1 MNTKIWDPENK
12 KKSNID
18 NGLLDQFI
26 QIVRNCEES
35 NIKNHLTDVEKNKFY
50 ILRLSDDIWLQ
61 SLNDFDNAELLDLI
75 KFFTLIEMQLDDWMS
90 GEMFER
96 RIRFAEAI
104 WNTDPRIEKVD
115 NIMERIGANNSTK
128 KLVASVGMSKKAQ
141 FISLM
146 CSPELMG
153 LENA

>member
-18 NGLLDQFI
+18 NSLLDQFI

-75 KFFTLIEMQLDDWMS
+75 KFFTLIEMQLDDWIS
-90 GEMFER
+90 GE
-96 RIRFAEAI
+96 
-104 WNTDPRIEKVD
+104 
-115 NIMERIGANNSTK
+115 NSPVIKINKILK
-128 KLVASVGMSKKAQ
+128 KRGIKLDQQMLLWIKKNSSNRY
-141 FISLM
+141 IPNGKIL
-146 CSPELMG
+146 
-153 LENA
+153 

>member
-61 SLNDFDNAELLDLI
+61 SLNDFDNSELLDLI
-75 KFFTLIEMQLDDWMS
+75 KFFTLIEMQLDDWIS
-90 GEMFER
+90 GE
-96 RIRFAEAI
+96 
-104 WNTDPRIEKVD
+104 
-115 NIMERIGANNSTK
+115 NSPVIKINKILK
-128 KLVASVGMSKKAQ
+128 KRGIKLDQQMLLWIKKNSSNRY
-141 FISLM
+141 IPNGKIL
-146 CSPELMG
+146 
-153 LENA
+153 

>member
-18 NGLLDQFI
+18 NDLLDQFI

-75 KFFTLIEMQLDDWMS
+75 KFFTLIEMQLDDWIS
-90 GEMFER
+90 GE
-96 RIRFAEAI
+96 
-104 WNTDPRIEKVD
+104 
-115 NIMERIGANNSTK
+115 NSPVIKINKILK
-128 KLVASVGMSKKAQ
+128 KRGIKLDQQMLLWIKKNSSNRY
-141 FISLM
+141 IPNGKIL
-146 CSPELMG
+146 
-153 LENA
+153 

>member
-61 SLNDFDNAELLDLI
+61 SLNDFDIAELLDLI
-75 KFFTLIEMQLDDWMS
+75 KFFTLIEMQLDDWIS
-90 GEMFER
+90 GE
-96 RIRFAEAI
+96 
-104 WNTDPRIEKVD
+104 
-115 NIMERIGANNSTK
+115 NSPVIKINKILK
-128 KLVASVGMSKKAQ
+128 KRGIKLDQQMLLWIKKNSSNRY
-141 FISLM
+141 IPNGKIL
-146 CSPELMG
+146 
-153 LENA
+153 

>member
-50 ILRLSDDIWLQ
+50 ILRLSDEIWLQ

-75 KFFTLIEMQLDDWMS
+75 KFFTLIEMQLDDWIS
-90 GEMFER
+90 GE
-96 RIRFAEAI
+96 
-104 WNTDPRIEKVD
+104 
-115 NIMERIGANNSTK
+115 NSPVIKINKILK
-128 KLVASVGMSKKAQ
+128 KRGIKLDQQM
-141 FISLM
+141 L
-146 CSPELMG
+146 
-153 LENA
+153 

>member
-1 MNTKIWDPENK
+1 MNTKIWDPGNK
-12 KKSNID
+12 KKSKID

-75 KFFTLIEMQLDDWMS
+75 KFFTLIEMQLDDWIS
-90 GEMFER
+90 GE
-96 RIRFAEAI
+96 
-104 WNTDPRIEKVD
+104 
-115 NIMERIGANNSTK
+115 NSPVIKINKILK
-128 KLVASVGMSKKAQ
+128 KRGIKLDQQMLLWIKKNSSNRY
-141 FISLM
+141 IPNGKIL
-146 CSPELMG
+146 
-153 LENA
+153 

>member
-50 ILRLSDDIWLQ
+50 ILRISDDIWLQ

-75 KFFTLIEMQLDDWMS
+75 KFFTLIEMQLDDWIS
-90 GEMFER
+90 GE
-96 RIRFAEAI
+96 
-104 WNTDPRIEKVD
+104 
-115 NIMERIGANNSTK
+115 NSPVIKINKILK
-128 KLVASVGMSKKAQ
+128 KRGIKLDQQMLLWIKKNSSNRY
-141 FISLM
+141 IPNGKIL
-146 CSPELMG
+146 
-153 LENA
+153 

>member
-18 NGLLDQFI
+18 NGLLDKFI

-75 KFFTLIEMQLDDWMS
+75 KFFTLIEMQLDDWIS
-90 GEMFER
+90 GE
-96 RIRFAEAI
+96 
-104 WNTDPRIEKVD
+104 
-115 NIMERIGANNSTK
+115 NSPVIKINKILK
-128 KLVASVGMSKKAQ
+128 KRGIKLDQQMLLWIKKNSSNRY
-141 FISLM
+141 IPNGKIL
-146 CSPELMG
+146 
-153 LENA
+153 

>member
-26 QIVRNCEES
+26 QIIRNCEES

-75 KFFTLIEMQLDDWMS
+75 KFFTLIEMQLDDWIS
-90 GEMFER
+90 GE
-96 RIRFAEAI
+96 
-104 WNTDPRIEKVD
+104 
-115 NIMERIGANNSTK
+115 NSPVIKINKILK
-128 KLVASVGMSKKAQ
+128 KRGIKLDQQMLLWIKKNSSNRY
-141 FISLM
+141 IPNGKIL
-146 CSPELMG
+146 
-153 LENA
+153 

>member
-75 KFFTLIEMQLDDWMS
+75 KFFTLIEMQLNDWIS
-90 GEMFER
+90 GE
-96 RIRFAEAI
+96 
-104 WNTDPRIEKVD
+104 
-115 NIMERIGANNSTK
+115 NSPVIKINKILK
-128 KLVASVGMSKKAQ
+128 KRGIKLDQQMLLWIKKNSSNRY
-141 FISLM
+141 IPNGKIL
-146 CSPELMG
+146 
-153 LENA
+153 

>member
-35 NIKNHLTDVEKNKFY
+35 NIKSHLTDVEKNKFY
-50 ILRLSDDIWLQ
+50 ILRLSDEIWLQ

-75 KFFTLIEMQLDDWMS
+75 KFFTLIEMQLDDWIS
-90 GEMFER
+90 GE
-96 RIRFAEAI
+96 
-104 WNTDPRIEKVD
+104 
-115 NIMERIGANNSTK
+115 NSPVIKINKILK
-128 KLVASVGMSKKAQ
+128 KRGIKLDQQMLLWIKKNSSNRY
-141 FISLM
+141 IPNGKIL
-146 CSPELMG
+146 
-153 LENA
+153 

>member
-35 NIKNHLTDVEKNKFY
+35 NIKNHLTDFEKNKFY

-75 KFFTLIEMQLDDWMS
+75 KFFTLIEMQLDDWIS
-90 GEMFER
+90 GE
-96 RIRFAEAI
+96 
-104 WNTDPRIEKVD
+104 
-115 NIMERIGANNSTK
+115 NSPVIKINKILK
-128 KLVASVGMSKKAQ
+128 KRGIKLDQQMLLWIKKNSSNRY
-141 FISLM
+141 IPNGKIL
-146 CSPELMG
+146 
-153 LENA
+153 

>member
-75 KFFTLIEMQLDDWMS
+75 KFFTLIEMQLDDWIS
-90 GEMFER
+90 GE
-96 RIRFAEAI
+96 
-104 WNTDPRIEKVD
+104 
-115 NIMERIGANNSTK
+115 NSPVIKINKILK
-128 KLVASVGMSKKAQ
+128 KRGIKLDQQMLLWIKKNSSNRY
-141 FISLM
+141 IPNGKIL
-146 CSPELMG
+146 
-153 LENA
+153 

>member
-1 MNTKIWDPENK
+1 MNTKVWDPENK

-18 NGLLDQFI
+18 NSLLDQFI

-75 KFFTLIEMQLDDWMS
+75 KFFTLIEMQLDDWIS
-90 GEMFER
+90 GE
-96 RIRFAEAI
+96 
-104 WNTDPRIEKVD
+104 
-115 NIMERIGANNSTK
+115 NSPVIKINKILK
-128 KLVASVGMSKKAQ
+128 KRGIKLDQQMLLWIKKNSSNRY
-141 FISLM
+141 IPNGKIL
-146 CSPELMG
+146 
-153 LENA
+153 

>member
-50 ILRLSDDIWLQ
+50 ILRISDDIWLQ
-61 SLNDFDNAELLDLI
+61 SLNDFDNADLLDLI
-75 KFFTLIEMQLDDWMS
+75 KFFTLIEMQLDDWIS
-90 GEMFER
+90 GE
-96 RIRFAEAI
+96 
-104 WNTDPRIEKVD
+104 
-115 NIMERIGANNSTK
+115 NSPVIKINKILK
-128 KLVASVGMSKKAQ
+128 KRGIKLDQQMLLWIKKNSSNRY
-141 FISLM
+141 IPNGKIL
-146 CSPELMG
+146 
-153 LENA
+153 

>member
-50 ILRLSDDIWLQ
+50 ILRLCDDIWLQ

-75 KFFTLIEMQLDDWMS
+75 KFFTLIEMQLDDWIS
-90 GEMFER
+90 GE
-96 RIRFAEAI
+96 
-104 WNTDPRIEKVD
+104 
-115 NIMERIGANNSTK
+115 NSPVIKINKILK
-128 KLVASVGMSKKAQ
+128 KRGIKLDQQMLLWIKKNSSNRY
-141 FISLM
+141 IPNGKIL
-146 CSPELMG
+146 
-153 LENA
+153 